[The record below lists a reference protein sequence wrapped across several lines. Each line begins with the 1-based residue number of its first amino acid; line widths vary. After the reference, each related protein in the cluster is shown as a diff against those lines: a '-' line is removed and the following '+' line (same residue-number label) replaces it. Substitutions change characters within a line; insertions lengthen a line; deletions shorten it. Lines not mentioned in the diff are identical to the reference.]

1 MTEVMIIVFI
11 YIYDHYLFNFFFKIE
26 NQSFAIAMQV
36 VFVHGLGKKIS
47 I

>member
-1 MTEVMIIVFI
+1 MTEAMIIVYI
-11 YIYDHYLFNFFFKIE
+11 KIYDHYFFIFFKIE